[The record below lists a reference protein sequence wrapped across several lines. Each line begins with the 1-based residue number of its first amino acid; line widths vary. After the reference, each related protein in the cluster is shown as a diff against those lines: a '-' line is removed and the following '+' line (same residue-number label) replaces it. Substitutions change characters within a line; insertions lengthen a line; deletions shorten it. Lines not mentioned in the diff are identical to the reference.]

1 MTTLDTLIT
10 GGTVVTSDSMF
21 DATIGISDGTIA
33 SIGREWALPPAE
45 RTVDVDGQLVLPG
58 VVDPHTH
65 LAGYNSIDSYETGTA
80 AAATGGVTSLI
91 TFAWQGWEDGSWNE
105 TETLGE
111 AVKRHRSWADPL
123 VDYSLHPTITRET
136 PDVLAELPDLAEAGL
151 TSVKLFTTDDIRL
164 SHGFIAK
171 VFDRLADT
179 GGVGMVHT
187 EDYLVCQHRADA
199 VASEPDGQAPTAY
212 PRSRPDYAE
221 AIAAGAI
228 ARLAAAADA
237 KYYGAHTTSAAA
249 ADAIAAQRTDGSTIR
264 AETCT
269 HYTALDRSIY
279 EERGNLAI
287 MAPPLREPDDVDA
300 LFGHLEDGAL
310 SVVSTDHVALPSERK
325 ADGPWWESA
334 FGINSLQT
342 SLPVFHDVAVNERG
356 LSYPKLVELMCRT
369 PAETFGLPAKGRLE
383 PGADAD
389 LVVFDPD
396 ETYTVSAERNHSN
409 ADYSVYDGREVTGR
423 VSQTYVRGTL
433 VADEGEIVA
442 EPGHGQFLA
451 REIPD
456 WSG

>member
-21 DATIGISDGTIA
+21 DATIGISDGTVA

-310 SVVSTDHVALPSERK
+310 SVVVGAAVFVTVLVSTATVPEKSVKETLVERAPLPE
-325 ADGPWWESA
+325 GTGHE
-334 FGINSLQT
+334 T
-342 SLPVFHDVAVNERG
+342 VEVFHDVGGGGNVVNVI
-356 LSYPKLVELMCRT
+356 LVDFRAL
-369 PAETFGLPAKGRLE
+369 
-383 PGADAD
+383 D
-389 LVVFDPD
+389 
-396 ETYTVSAERNHSN
+396 
-409 ADYSVYDGREVTGR
+409 
-423 VSQTYVRGTL
+423 TL
-433 VADEGEIVA
+433 GEISVVGIA
-442 EPGHGQFLA
+442 ALSILALIARRGQG
-451 REIPD
+451 ETE
-456 WSG
+456 